1 MAIAAIECEQP
12 VDLLE
17 ALRRFAGGDHHDIA
31 HQQRRADGE
40 QAGEIGAPIASVDH
54 GVPLDHAGRGV
65 EAPDARRRAAATGEG
80 VALIND
86 ERTFVGDNRGEIGH
100 RAAFALDADA
110 ADLAGPELVARIKI
124 NGAHPMTLADENAVA
139 QHGGNRGH
147 DRGFSAGA
155 VEVALLT
162 RGGISAEQTVIQAL
176 VELKRPDLPPGF
188 IGISAI
194 GRGCERRATRAA
206 ASCACGALGGCARA
220 CDRLCIHADSHA
232 STHAAIHAASKR
244 NKSGNRSIGARAIAH
259 APTRHGLQGRVGHR
273 LAAQQIGVLRN
284 FIEQRDGLERPIGA
298 QRVLREHQACGKTGG
313 RESAAGGGGG
323 GPVLAE
329 HALGGARLH
338 VAKSS
343 EHDGICQQE
352 AFGLRGD

>member
-17 ALRRFAGGDHHDIA
+17 ALRRFAGGDHHNIA

-54 GVPLDHAGRGV
+54 GVPLDHAGRGI
-65 EAPDARRRAAATGEG
+65 EAPDARRRAATTGEG

-86 ERTFVGDNRGEIGH
+86 ERAFVGDNRGEIGH

-110 ADLAGPELVARIKI
+110 ADLTGPELVARIKI

-162 RGGISAEQTVIQAL
+162 RGEISAEQTVIQAL

-220 CDRLCIHADSHA
+220 CDRLCIHAASHA
-232 STHAAIHAASKR
+232 STHAASKR

-259 APTRHGLQGRVGHR
+259 APTRHGLQGRVRHR

-313 RESAAGGGGG
+313 RESASRGGGG